1 MAAVFNG
8 NFPPQGD
15 FRAAVAPLHSHGG
28 KAAQGVRSG
37 YGGGGLLHPG
47 GLLGK
52 VFPKLGENLVFQ
64 SGEPV
69 FGGKHLIFQLLQ
81 LLGDVALAVGK
92 GLLAD
97 IICGYLVDKG
107 LGHLNIITEYPVEAH
122 FQGADAGFFPFRR
135 LNGGDGAAA
144 ALHNV
149 PQAVGFLAGA
159 FADDAALP
167 DGQGGIVH
175 QGVFNAIGAVRQGVD
190 GSLQLLEQGR
200 VALLQLR
207 LYVGQRTEATGKS
220 QQIPAVDGAGD
231 DAGLYPFQIG
241 DVPQSLLQLAP
252 DDDVVRQLLHRAVA
266 AGDLH
271 RVKQG
276 LFQP

>member
-15 FRAAVAPLHSHGG
+15 LRTAIAPLHSNGG
-28 KAAQGVRSG
+28 KAAQGVCG
-37 YGGGGLLHPG
+37 GHGGGSLLHPG

-52 VFPKLGENLVFQ
+52 VLPKLGENLVFQ
-64 SGEPV
+64 GGEPV
-69 FGGKHLIFQLLQ
+69 FGGKHLIFQLFQ

-97 IICGYLVDKG
+97 IIRGHLVDKG

-122 FQGADAGFFPFRR
+122 LQGADAGFFPLRR
-135 LNGGDGAAA
+135 FDSGDGAAA

-149 PQAVGFLAGA
+149 PQTVGFLAGA
-159 FADDAALP
+159 FADDTALP
-167 DGQGGIVH
+167 DGQGRIVH
-175 QGVFNAIGAVRQGVD
+175 QRVFNAVGAVRQGVD
-190 GSLQLLEQGR
+190 GRFQLFKQGR

-207 LYVGQRTEATGKS
+207 LYVWQRTEASGKS

-231 DAGLYPFQIG
+231 DAGLYP
-241 DVPQSLLQLAP
+241 L
-252 DDDVVRQLLHRAVA
+252 
-266 AGDLH
+266 
-271 RVKQG
+271 
-276 LFQP
+276 